1 MKLTDKIPTTTHRVL
16 IYGAP
21 KSGKTQLAAQ
31 LAHHYKLIWF
41 DLENGYATLLKLPKP
56 IQGNVEVISIP
67 DSKVFPIAIETMLK
81 VITGNKVNIC
91 EQHGKVS
98 CPLCKKDNLPTTDI
112 ELATVGTDTVVV
124 IDSLTQL
131 TNSAIA
137 FITKNQPDDYK
148 MDFSDWGNLK
158 AIVEKFLSQVQVAKY
173 NIVCISHE
181 EEVEMEDGRK
191 KIVPVCGSSKS
202 SRNTA
207 KYFDHVIYCDVKNRK
222 HGAASSTTFAN
233 NILTGSRTDAI
244 LESEV
249 NPSLDSIFKSGIGT
263 SSPTAASS
271 LTQGSVA
278 LNALKGMATK

>member
-1 MKLTDKIPTTTHRVL
+1 MKLTDKAPSATHRVL

-21 KSGKTQLAAQ
+21 KSGKTQLASM
-31 LAHHYKLIWF
+31 LALEYKLIWF
-41 DLENGYATLLKLPKP
+41 DLENGYATLLKLP
-56 IQGNVEVISIP
+56 QSAQSNVELVSIP
-67 DSKVFPIAIETMLK
+67 DSKTFPIAIETMLK
-81 VITGNKVNIC
+81 VITGNPVDIC

-98 CPLCKKDNLPTTDI
+98 CPLCKKDNLPFSHI
-112 ELATVGTDTVVV
+112 ELSKVAGDTVVV

-131 TNSAIA
+131 TNSAVA
-137 FITKNQPDDYK
+137 FITKTQPDDYK

-158 AIVEKFLSQVQVAKY
+158 AVVEKFLSQVQVAKY

-244 LESEV
+244 LESEI
-249 NPSLDSIFKSGIGT
+249 NPSLASIFKST
-263 SSPTAASS
+263 TQSSKVSLTPGQIALSS
-271 LTQGSVA
+271 L
-278 LNALKGMATK
+278 KGTIKS

>member
-1 MKLTDKIPTTTHRVL
+1 MKLTDKAPSATHRVL

-21 KSGKTQLAAQ
+21 KSGKTQLASM
-31 LAHHYKLIWF
+31 LALEYKLIWF
-41 DLENGYATLLKLPKP
+41 DLENGYATLLKLP
-56 IQGNVEVISIP
+56 QSAQSNVELVSIP
-67 DSKVFPIAIETMLK
+67 DSKTFPIAIETMLK
-81 VITGNKVNIC
+81 VITGNPVDIC

-98 CPLCKKDNLPTTDI
+98 CPLCKKDNLPFSHI
-112 ELATVGTDTVVV
+112 ELSKVGGDTVVV

-131 TNSAIA
+131 TNSAVA
-137 FITKNQPDDYK
+137 FITKTQPDDYK

-158 AIVEKFLSQVQVAKY
+158 AVVEKFLSQVQVAKY

-244 LESEV
+244 LESEI
-249 NPSLDSIFKSGIGT
+249 NPSLASIFKST
-263 SSPTAASS
+263 TQSSKVSLTPGQIALSS
-271 LTQGSVA
+271 L
-278 LNALKGMATK
+278 KGAIKS